1 MKTQEDVVMV
11 EFTREEVLHLIAM
24 LRVAGFREKRD
35 ITESLRNRRNSEMKI
50 IGKVMKKLRKA
61 SQTA

>member
-11 EFTREEVLHLIAM
+11 EFTREEALHLIAM
-24 LRVAGFREKRD
+24 LKVAGFREKRD

>member
-1 MKTQEDVVMV
+1 MKTQEDVVTV
-11 EFTREEVLHLIAM
+11 ELTREEIIHLIAM

-35 ITESLRNRRNSEMKI
+35 IAESLRNRRNSEMKI